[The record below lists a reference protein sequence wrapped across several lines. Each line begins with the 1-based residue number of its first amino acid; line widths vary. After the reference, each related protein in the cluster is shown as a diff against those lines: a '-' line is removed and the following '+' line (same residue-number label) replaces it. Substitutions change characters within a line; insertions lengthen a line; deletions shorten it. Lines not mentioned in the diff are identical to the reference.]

1 MIPRP
6 SGIVVLLTDFGSRD
20 PYVGLMKGMVLR
32 SHPRATLV
40 DLTHEVPPQDIA
52 LGSFLLRSAIDR
64 FPTGT
69 IVVAVVDPGVGTPR
83 RSVCGVR
90 HGLYWIA
97 PDNGLLGDVWTQPSE
112 GELRAMDLEH
122 LGLRATSRT
131 FHGRDVFA
139 PLAGNL
145 ASGRVGFSSV
155 GPRIDDLVHLPPLD
169 ANQPRVIHVDTY
181 GNLVTNVPFHA
192 IARVRSVHVAGR
204 SVPIRGT
211 YGEAPKGSLLALVNS
226 YDLLEIAENQGSAAA
241 TLGIGRGAAIT
252 LET

>member
-1 MIPRP
+1 
-6 SGIVVLLTDFGSRD
+6 
-20 PYVGLMKGMVLR
+20 
-32 SHPRATLV
+32 
-40 DLTHEVPPQDIA
+40 VPPQDVA
-52 LGSFLLRSAIDR
+52 LGAFLLRSAIDR
-64 FPTGT
+64 FPPGT

-90 HGLYWIA
+90 HGFYWIA
-97 PDNGLLGDVWTQPSE
+97 PDNGLLGDVWAKPGE
-112 GELRAMDLEH
+112 GELRAIDLEH
-122 LGLRATSRT
+122 LGMRATSRT

-139 PLAGNL
+139 PLAGNI
-145 ASGRVGFSSV
+145 ASGRVGFTSV

-169 ANQPRVIHVDTY
+169 ANLHRVIHVDTY
-181 GNLVTNVPFHA
+181 GNLVTNVPFSA

>member
-32 SHPRATLV
+32 NYPRATLV

-52 LGSFLLRSAIDR
+52 LGAFLLRSAIDR
-64 FPTGT
+64 FPPGS
-69 IVVAVVDPGVGTPR
+69 IVIAVVDPGVGTQR
-83 RSVCGVR
+83 GALCGVR

-97 PDNGLLGDVWTQPSE
+97 PDNGLLGEVWHQPGE
-112 GELRAMDLEH
+112 GELRAIDLEH
-122 LGLRATSRT
+122 LGLRPASRT

-139 PLAGNL
+139 PLAGNI
-145 ASGRVGFSSV
+145 ASGRIGFTSV
-155 GPRIDDLVHLPPLD
+155 GPRVSDLVQVPPLG
-169 ANQPRVIHVDTY
+169 NSHPRVIHVDNY
-181 GNLVTNVPFHA
+181 GNLVTNVPLAA
-192 IARVRSVHVAGR
+192 IVNVRSVRVAGR
-204 SVPIRGT
+204 TVPIRGT

-241 TLGIGRGAAIT
+241 TLGIGRGAEIT